1 MNKLF
6 SVKLINGDLIYMEH
20 EEYSEMKKVF
30 ELLGTTYQAEVVTSK
45 TYRIDWYNYMDEEW
59 DIIWCSK
66 DEFESTISEVIRAEV
81 EFYVT
86 EYN

>member
-1 MNKLF
+1 MNELF
-6 SVKLINGDLIYMEH
+6 SVKLTNGDLIYMEH

-30 ELLGTTYQAEVVTSK
+30 ELLGTIYQVEVVTSK

-59 DIIWCSK
+59 DIIWCSE

>member
-1 MNKLF
+1 MNELF
-6 SVKLINGDLIYMEH
+6 SVKLTNGDLIYMEQ
-20 EEYSEMKKVF
+20 EGYLEMKKVF
-30 ELLGTTYQAEVVTSK
+30 ELLGTTYQVEVVTSK

-59 DIIWCSK
+59 DIIWCSE